1 MTVIHLKKLCVGAEN
16 VDILYERQCTIRKK
30 FKKTIHITRMFPK
43 KYIELRNGGSI
54 FWVFKG
60 YIKARQS
67 ILDIER
73 FTGKDSIKRCK
84 IFLSDEIILTT
95 HKKERPFQ
103 GWRYFEDKDIP
114 SDIELFDQSKFDS
127 ENENLVSELS
137 KLGLV

>member
-16 VDILYERQCTIRKK
+16 VNSLYERQCTIRKK
-30 FKKTIHITRMFPK
+30 LKKTIHITRMFPK
-43 KYIELRNGGSI
+43 KHIELKNGGSI

-60 YIKARQS
+60 YIRARQS

-84 IFLSDEIILTT
+84 IFLADKIMLTT

-103 GWRYFEDKDIP
+103 GWRYFDDKDIP
-114 SDIELFDQSKFDS
+114 NDIELFDHTKFDS

>member
-16 VDILYERQCTIRKK
+16 VNNLYERQCVIRKK
-30 FKKTIHITRMFPK
+30 YKETIHVTRMFPK
-43 KYIELRNGGSI
+43 KNIELKNGGSI

-60 YIKARQS
+60 YIRARQS

-73 FTGKDSIKRCK
+73 FTGKDYIKRCK
-84 IFLSDEIILTT
+84 IVLSDEIILTS

-114 SDIELFDQSKFDS
+114 NDIELFDHIKFDN

>member
-16 VDILYERQCTIRKK
+16 VNNLYERQCVIRKK
-30 FKKTIHITRMFPK
+30 YKETIHVTRMFPK
-43 KYIELRNGGSI
+43 KNIELKNGGSI

-60 YIKARQS
+60 YIRARQS

-73 FTGKDSIKRCK
+73 FTDKDYIKRCK
-84 IFLSDEIILTT
+84 IVLSDEIILTS

-114 SDIELFDQSKFDS
+114 NDIELFDHIKFDY

>member
-16 VDILYERQCTIRKK
+16 VNNLYERQCVIRKK
-30 FKKTIHITRMFPK
+30 YKETIHVTRMFPK
-43 KYIELRNGGSI
+43 KNIELKNGGSI

-60 YIKARQS
+60 YIRARQS

-73 FTGKDSIKRCK
+73 FTDKDYIKRCK
-84 IFLSDEIILTT
+84 IVLSDEIILTS

-114 SDIELFDQSKFDS
+114 NDIELFDHIKFDN

>member
-16 VDILYERQCTIRKK
+16 VNNLYERQCAIRKK
-30 FKKTIHITRMFPK
+30 YKETIHVTRMFPK
-43 KYIELRNGGSI
+43 KNIELKNGGSI

-60 YIKARQS
+60 YIRARQS

-73 FTGKDSIKRCK
+73 FTDKDYIKRCK
-84 IFLSDEIILTT
+84 IVLSDEIILTA

-114 SDIELFDQSKFDS
+114 NDIELFDHIKFDY